1 MTSQQEEMPRQE
13 EMPLE
18 RKTRKQKLLERKAQI
33 DKELKLMENKEKTAD
48 RKKDTRRKILV
59 GAFIQKMLP
68 DEWEK
73 IIKSKDFE
81 AYLVRKIDR
90 DAFGLAPL
98 PSDKKDKG
106 GKTERTTTSHKGEK
120 QEHKAEHKA
129 PKSEPTKAPNDGTF
143 TIPDDHDEL
152 WSADK
157 VDELTTKRGTFI
169 VKPDRE
175 IL

>member
-1 MTSQQEEMPRQE
+1 MAS
-13 EMPLE
+13 
-18 RKTRKQKLLERKAQI
+18 RKEKLLERKARI

-73 IIKSKDFE
+73 IVKSKDFE

-90 DAFGLAPL
+90 AAFGLSPL
-98 PSDKKDKG
+98 PQEVKS
-106 GKTERTTTSHKGEK
+106 ERSTTSHKGEK

-129 PKSEPTKAPNDGTF
+129 PKSEPKKAPNDGTF

-152 WSADK
+152 LSADK
-157 VDELTTKRGTFI
+157 VHELTTKRGTFI